1 MCQEMSGSQTKGSQ
15 SAPRSMLV
23 RSWTLKK
30 QLLQYVWKPL
40 SREAWN
46 LDISLSSLCTEP
58 WGDSWLKIVSL
69 FAVVLWQCE
78 HKPNQNQMI
87 KGSCLATTKARV
99 PDTCSNSF
107 QVDTSDL
114 EQRLHAHGDDTG

>member
-1 MCQEMSGSQTKGSQ
+1 
-15 SAPRSMLV
+15 MLV
-23 RSWTLKK
+23 GSWTLKK

-78 HKPNQNQMI
+78 HKPYFQPEPDD
-87 KGSCLATTKARV
+87 KGLLLGNHKSQSARHMFKLI
-99 PDTCSNSF
+99 PG
-107 QVDTSDL
+107 
-114 EQRLHAHGDDTG
+114 RH